1 MRMRHTDIGLWGE
14 QVAEAYLL
22 RHEYQVIARRW
33 RALRGDIDLVAVKSG
48 EVVFVE
54 VKTRVIHSQ
63 AVRADNMRCGTPE
76 DSVTPAKQQ
85 QLIRL
90 TSAFMQRHDFSG
102 NTSYRIDVIAVERR
116 IEEGIIRVRHLSNVV
131 RNY

>member
-22 RHEYQVIARRW
+22 RHKYQIIARRW

-54 VKTRVIHSQ
+54 VKTRVIHNAWVQ
-63 AVRADNMRCGTPE
+63 VRNMRCGAPE

-85 QLIRL
+85 QLVRL
-90 TSAFMQRHDFSG
+90 ANAFMQRHDPSG
-102 NTSYRIDVIAVERR
+102 NTPYRIDVIAIEKRV
-116 IEEGIIRVRHLSNVV
+116 EEGIVRIRHLVSPLLF
-131 RNY
+131 

>member
-33 RALRGDIDLVAVKSG
+33 RALRGDIDLIALKSG

-54 VKTRVIHSQ
+54 VKTRVIHNAWVQ
-63 AVRADNMRCGTPE
+63 ARSMRCGSPE
-76 DSVTPAKQQ
+76 DSVTPTKQQ
-85 QLIRL
+85 QLMKL
-90 TSAFMQRHDFSG
+90 TNAFMQRYDPSG
-102 NTSYRIDVIAVERR
+102 NTQYRIDVIA
-116 IEEGIIRVRHLSNVV
+116 I
-131 RNY
+131 